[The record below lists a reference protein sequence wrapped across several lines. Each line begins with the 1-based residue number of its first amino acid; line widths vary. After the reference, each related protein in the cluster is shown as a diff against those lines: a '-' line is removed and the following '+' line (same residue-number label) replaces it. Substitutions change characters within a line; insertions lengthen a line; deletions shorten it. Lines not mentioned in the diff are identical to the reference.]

1 MENQQLLQIR
11 APYLSTTHQPHH
23 PTSIYQHFTA
33 SYPVI
38 SGKKKSYLHG
48 PGTHSRIYYYS
59 HRVD

>member
-1 MENQQLLQIR
+1 MGNQQLLQIR

-38 SGKKKSYLHG
+38 SGKKKN
-48 PGTHSRIYYYS
+48 PIYMGQAPIPES
-59 HRVD
+59 ITIVTE

>member
-1 MENQQLLQIR
+1 MGNQQLLQIR

-38 SGKKKSYLHG
+38 SGKKKILFTWARH
-48 PGTHSRIYYYS
+48 PFPNLLL
-59 HRVD
+59 